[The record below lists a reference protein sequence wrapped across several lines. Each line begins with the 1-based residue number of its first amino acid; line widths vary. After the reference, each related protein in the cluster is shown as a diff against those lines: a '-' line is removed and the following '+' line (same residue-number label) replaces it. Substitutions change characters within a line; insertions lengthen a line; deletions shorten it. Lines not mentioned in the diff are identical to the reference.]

1 MKVFWISLTLFFLLL
16 TAIFWNIHYIHENEQ
31 YLTELVT
38 SLEEVEG
45 REEKLDELE
54 SFWEKHRDFF
64 GLSVSFRE
72 IDHFGE
78 VLVEL
83 RWAHDFSLEAEF
95 QKYRAML
102 LDAIEEIT
110 RNEKISLGN
119 IF

>member
-1 MKVFWISLTLFFLLL
+1 MKVFWISLVLFLLL
-16 TAIFWNIHYIHENEQ
+16 LAGIFWNVHYIHKNEK
-31 YLTELVT
+31 YLTEIVT
-38 SLEEVEG
+38 SLEDSEE
-45 REEKLDELE
+45 REERLCELE
-54 SFWEKHRDFF
+54 SFWEKHRDLF

-72 IDHFGE
+72 LDHFGE

-83 RWAHDFSLEAEF
+83 RWAHDFGREAEF
-95 QKYRAML
+95 QKHRSLL